1 MADRKINQK
10 PCALYNQVSVP
21 FDFFSTDYYVSSNK
35 LKSIIHAASSRYQIC
50 RVKETKKYIE
60 INGSEHDLQGFP
72 PCHTFLLA
80 RMSNFQVSNV
90 THTRHIPAPTHI
102 NRPQLVPKW
111 RWTNFVYAQ
120 LSYVIPLTV
129 PHRNKEIVFADV
141 FVLFCCLSF
150 SLPRPSPFL
159 FYSLLFGVIHFICVL
174 KASRHLFGHH
184 FPFLLADE
192 LPPPWYGYRAIYFTP
207 TRPVWDCR
215 PLYTTHI
222 YKYTRVLLSQY
233 YLSVSHTGL
242 RLWEIH
248 NGLASIYNIYRSP
261 ASYIATDIF
270 FFLSLSF
277 PFPSLLLFRRSKHF
291 CFWSSK
297 MMNGFPTLIYYS

>member
-1 MADRKINQK
+1 M
-10 PCALYNQVSVP
+10 
-21 FDFFSTDYYVSSNK
+21 
-35 LKSIIHAASSRYQIC
+35 
-50 RVKETKKYIE
+50 
-60 INGSEHDLQGFP
+60 
-72 PCHTFLLA
+72 
-80 RMSNFQVSNV
+80 
-90 THTRHIPAPTHI
+90 
-102 NRPQLVPKW
+102 
-111 RWTNFVYAQ
+111 
-120 LSYVIPLTV
+120 IPLTV

-270 FFLSLSF
+270 FFLSLFSF
-277 PFPSLLLFRRSKHF
+277 SLFIIISAKQALLLLIVENDEWISDFDLLFLDPGGASACVCVCSTQRPMRSFDFTTIYNRFNAETKKEKRNRIKKKDESAVRSVHVCLRRHV
-291 CFWSSK
+291 
-297 MMNGFPTLIYYS
+297 

>member
-1 MADRKINQK
+1 MHCTTKSLCHSISFLR
-10 PCALYNQVSVP
+10 P
-21 FDFFSTDYYVSSNK
+21 FDRPPDYYVSSNK

-50 RVKETKKYIE
+50 RVKETKNIE
-60 INGSEHDLQGFP
+60 INGSEHDLQCFP

-80 RMSNFQVSNV
+80 RMSHFQVSNV
-90 THTRHIPAPTHI
+90 THTRHIPAPSNI
-102 NRPQLVPKW
+102 SRPRRVPKW
-111 RWTNFVYAQ
+111 RWTNFVYVQ
-120 LSYVIPLTV
+120 LSYVIPLTG

-141 FVLFCCLSF
+141 FVLFCCFSF
-150 SLPRPSPFL
+150 SVPRPSPFL

-248 NGLASIYNIYRSP
+248 NGLASIYNIYIGDLVYSNR
-261 ASYIATDIF
+261 YLF
-270 FFLSLSF
+270 FPSFSF

-291 CFWSSK
+291 RFSSSK